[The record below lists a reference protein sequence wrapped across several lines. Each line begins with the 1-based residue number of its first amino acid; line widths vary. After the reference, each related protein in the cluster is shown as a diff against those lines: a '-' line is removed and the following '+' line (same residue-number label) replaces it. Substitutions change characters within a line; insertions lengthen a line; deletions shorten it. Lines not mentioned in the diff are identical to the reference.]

1 MISPHQ
7 GTLALDSLL
16 LTHREHRPTLPQT
29 KTRCTATG
37 RAGLGKVGLNNPR
50 KQGSQPKAQG
60 QTGPSS
66 PEQPLSWGGD
76 RTGPQG
82 ANLLSTFLLTG
93 TLITFH
99 FSQKLLLFL
108 IGNNSDA
115 SGAMDQLIAALQLA
129 LAALHTNEGPQAPP
143 ALQQ

>member
-1 MISPHQ
+1 M
-7 GTLALDSLL
+7 
-16 LTHREHRPTLPQT
+16 
-29 KTRCTATG
+29 TRCTATG
-37 RAGLGKVGLNNPR
+37 CAGLGEVGLDILR

-66 PEQPLSWGGD
+66 PEQPLGWEGD
-76 RTGPQG
+76 RPGPQG
-82 ANLLSTFLLTG
+82 ANLLSTFPLTG

-115 SGAMDQLIAALQLA
+115 SGAKDQLIAALQLA

-143 ALQQ
+143 ALQK